1 MKHSREDILQGGV
14 ELFRKYGY
22 EGTGVQ
28 QILTSLNIPKGSFYN
43 YFKSKEDFV
52 LESIK
57 LYGAMGFDKHRQA
70 LSNDSLSP
78 LNRIKKHIEGIQKQY
93 IVESFEKSCLLD
105 MLAIEVGGSNKKIA
119 KTIDNIF
126 EKRKQIYASC
136 IKEGQVL
143 GEIRTDASA
152 EDLAEFLLSGFSGA
166 QLKAKTEKSIRP
178 MKVFTHQ
185 YFCYIQ
191 K

>member
-57 LYGAMGFDKHRQA
+57 LYGAMGFDNHRQA
-70 LSNDSLSP
+70 LSNNSLSP
-78 LNRIKKHIEGIQKQY
+78 LNRIKKHVEDVQKQY
-93 IVESFEKSCLLD
+93 VVESFEKSCLLD
-105 MLAIEVGGSNKKIA
+105 MLAIEVCGSNKKIA
-119 KTIDNIF
+119 KTIDGIF
-126 EKRKQIYASC
+126 EKRKQIYANC
-136 IKEGQVL
+136 IKEGQEL
-143 GEIRTDASA
+143 GEIRKDESA

-178 MKVFTHQ
+178 MKIFIHQ
-185 YFCYIQ
+185 YFSYIQ
-191 K
+191 Q